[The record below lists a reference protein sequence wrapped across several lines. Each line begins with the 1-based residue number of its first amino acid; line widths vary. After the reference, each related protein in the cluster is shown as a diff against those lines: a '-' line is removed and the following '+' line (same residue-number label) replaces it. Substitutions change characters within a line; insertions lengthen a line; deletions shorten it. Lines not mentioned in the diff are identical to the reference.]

1 MGQND
6 FQIVPSIT
14 GIICSN
20 KEALKQTRAVIL
32 QKPTA
37 PGRAQIALYYA
48 KIKKECGFKLVTD
61 LDDLQWDLSPVI
73 ASYAKEIPN
82 HDQMMQ
88 ASLKQVLP
96 LFDVVVCSTRYLAS
110 RIKSDLGVNAV
121 VMPNGI
127 SQSLF
132 GMNKRTSAFTGKPKV
147 MYLDTE
153 MSRCHTERTRK
164 RICQAAG
171 RETSDKDLLV
181 FSLKKMTVEERTEF
195 LQELLKRE
203 GDVGLVI
210 LDGVRDLVN
219 DVNDNT
225 AAHRIAEM
233 VEKWADEFG
242 IHLITTLHLNK
253 TDKSPRGHLGT
264 EVTAKAESLIL
275 LEKEKHEDSTKVS
288 PLELRDVEFSPFFM
302 TVSEDG
308 LPIKAK

>member
-1 MGQND
+1 MREID
-6 FQIVPSIT
+6 FQKLRGETIVSDVT
-14 GIICSN
+14 SD
-20 KEALKQTRAVIL
+20 
-32 QKPTA
+32 A
-37 PGRAQIALYYA
+37 PV
-48 KIKKECGFKLVTD
+48 E
-61 LDDLQWDLSPVI
+61 
-73 ASYAKEIPN
+73 
-82 HDQMMQ
+82 
-88 ASLKQVLP
+88 VL
-96 LFDVVVCSTRYLAS
+96 FAGGVCVGTKGEFSVVVGHPKTKKTFNMIAIAAS
-110 RIKSDLGVNAV
+110 ALSGKEVAGWRVK
-121 VMPNGI
+121 M
-127 SQSLF
+127 QE
-132 GMNKRTSAFTGKPKV
+132 GKPKV

-171 RETSDKDLLV
+171 RGTSDKDLLV